1 MELIYEIILVPI
13 ILLVLPFVAIPYF
26 NEVSEKA
33 KEHAERQKNLSKIEL
48 QHEYDLI
55 QENKKFSDEKLGD

>member
-1 MELIYEIILVPI
+1 MELIYVPFIILWTLI
-13 ILLVLPFVAIPYF
+13 VLPFIAIPYF
-26 NEVSEKA
+26 NEMSEKA

-55 QENKKFSDEKLGD
+55 QKNKKISDEKLGD

>member
-1 MELIYEIILVPI
+1 MEFLYEIILVPI
-13 ILLVLPFVAIPYF
+13 ILLILPFIAIPYF
-26 NEVSEKA
+26 NGMSEKA

-55 QENKKFSDEKLGD
+55 QENKKFSDEKFGD